1 MQTALNPTPA
11 PASPFAATGA
21 SESQS
26 LASGSPLSHYQIIRR
41 NGAVVPFAPD
51 KIAVAMMKAFL
62 AVHGTQG
69 AASASVREVVDSLTS
84 VRVPRFALQTLV
96 ETSRDANEPDVVV
109 PRAQQLEHLKEL
121 SQALLAAGAR
131 VLAVDVDEGRLQQQ
145 FGELSNR
152 ARHRVVDVSDDL
164 AVQAAVAE
172 ATDAW
177 GALHIAVNCA
187 GILGPSKTLSKGQT
201 FPPKLW
207 NRVIGINLTGTFNVV
222 RHAALAMTA
231 NQPNAEGE
239 RGVIVN
245 TASGAAW
252 QGQMGQA
259 AYSASK
265 AGVIGLTLPAARD
278 LAAHGIRV
286 MAIAPGLFE
295 TGMSAGMP
303 TKVSQHLIDQTIL
316 FPTRMGRPDEFAGL
330 VRHIVE
336 NAYLNA
342 TTISIDA
349 GTRVGTR

>member
-1 MQTALNPTPA
+1 MQLTDKVALVT
-11 PASPFAATGA
+11 
-21 SESQS
+21 
-26 LASGSPLSHYQIIRR
+26 
-41 NGAVVPFAPD
+41 
-51 KIAVAMMKAFL
+51 
-62 AVHGTQG
+62 G
-69 AASASVREVVDSLTS
+69 AASGLGLAT
-84 VRVPRFALQTLV
+84 
-96 ETSRDANEPDVVV
+96 
-109 PRAQQLEHLKEL
+109 

-201 FPPKLW
+201 FPVELW

-349 GTRVGTR
+349 GTRLGTR